1 MQYFLYL
8 LKIRFIFSI
17 ISYIH
22 VFLYTFFLFYLIIG
36 ENLKGNIRMQKK
48 KSFVNQIFGFLL
60 ILAGLLMAI
69 LGMFL
74 VSSYQILEN
83 EINNSSE
90 SFLEIYSNEIFNN
103 IREMDGLL
111 KNITSRNEDL
121 AKIKSYNS
129 NKRILASISMYNYM
143 QNLMFDRNTA
153 DILVVYDKTYD
164 ICVDAIKSGFDYEV
178 KNKLREFTGNAIQ
191 NENINS
197 FEWNFI
203 QLDDEVFLYKMLLTD
218 SRSIAIYVRANQL
231 LDKFFSEEN
240 GNRSI
245 LLANNNGDIGRI
257 WGASTDDII
266 IGSNISDIKLENYYL
281 INKEIVPD
289 QLSIYCYTQKSSILQ
304 QTNTGMII
312 VATAVCLTMLFMI
325 FVLRYTQRE
334 IANPM
339 KSMVSDIERIK
350 NGEYHNRVN
359 GNFSTIEFQML
370 QEATNQ
376 MVNEIVGLKIQ
387 TYEKRIELQDMEL
400 KSIKLQIKPHFFL
413 NALTTISS
421 LSSQKKFDDINK
433 YIASL
438 SKNIRYMF
446 RAGFHTVSIK
456 EEINHVNNYFEMQEL
471 KYPDCIFYLIDL
483 PKKLEQWEVPQM
495 LIHTFV
501 ENEFKYAVSLDKI
514 LTILIKVSLQTYKNE
529 EMLLIEIEDDGK
541 GYPEEVLDYMSGK
554 IKKVSDKG
562 NRIGLWSVKRMMAL
576 MYERDDLIILENIK
590 PFGCLNKIFVP
601 KNPKHKLNE

>member
-1 MQYFLYL
+1 
-8 LKIRFIFSI
+8 
-17 ISYIH
+17 
-22 VFLYTFFLFYLIIG
+22 
-36 ENLKGNIRMQKK
+36 MQKK
-48 KSFVNQIFGFLL
+48 QSFVNQIFGFLL
-60 ILAGLLMAI
+60 ILTGLLMAI

-74 VSSYQILEN
+74 VSSYHILEN
-83 EINNSSE
+83 EINDSSE
-90 SFLEIYSNEIFNN
+90 SFLEIYSNEASNK

-111 KNITSRNEDL
+111 KNITSRNVDL
-121 AKIKSYNS
+121 AKFKSHNS
-129 NKRILASISMYNYM
+129 NERILASISMYNYM
-143 QNLMFDRNTA
+143 QDLMFERNIA

-164 ICVDAIKSGFDYEV
+164 ICVDVIKSGFDYET

-191 NENINS
+191 NEYINN
-197 FEWNFI
+197 FEWNFL
-203 QLDDEVFLYKMLLTD
+203 QLNDEVFLYKMLLTD

-231 LDKFFSEEN
+231 LDDILSEES

-245 LLANNNGDIGRI
+245 VLTDPNGNIGRI
-257 WGASTDDII
+257 WGAATEDII
-266 IGSNISDIKLENYYL
+266 LGSYINDINSKNYYI
-281 INKEIVPD
+281 INKEIVPE
-289 QLSIYCYTQKSSILQ
+289 QLSIYCYTKKSSILH

-312 VATAVCLTMLFMI
+312 VATAVCLTMFFMI
-325 FVLRYTQRE
+325 FVLKYTQKE
-334 IANPM
+334 IARPM
-339 KSMVSDIERIK
+339 ENIVSDIERIK
-350 NGEYHNRVN
+350 NGEYQNRVS
-359 GNFSTIEFQML
+359 GNFSTREFQML

-376 MVNEIVGLKIQ
+376 MVDEIVGLKIQ

-400 KSIKLQIKPHFFL
+400 KTIKLQIKPHFFL

-421 LSSQKKFDDINK
+421 LSSQKKFEEISK

-471 KYPDCIFYLIDL
+471 KYPDCVFYLIDL
-483 PKKLEQWEVPQM
+483 PKKLEQWEIPQM

-501 ENEFKYAVSLDKI
+501 ENEFKHAVSLDKI

-541 GYPEEVLDYMSGK
+541 GYPDEVLDYMDGK
-554 IKKVSDKG
+554 MDKVSDKG
-562 NRIGLWSVKRMMAL
+562 NRVGLWSVKRMMEL
-576 MYERDDLIILENIK
+576 MYERDDLIRLENIK
-590 PFGCLNKIFVP
+590 PFGCLNKIYVP

>member
-1 MQYFLYL
+1 
-8 LKIRFIFSI
+8 
-17 ISYIH
+17 
-22 VFLYTFFLFYLIIG
+22 
-36 ENLKGNIRMQKK
+36 MQKK